1 MQWRMGSG
9 VSESLGPTAGD
20 GVFSSKAGGPGGM
33 PPGANGFPGW
43 TGRAA
48 APPRLPSPELPRVFA
63 RLCAHMNLPNLLTIS
78 RVPLMFIVVGLMY
91 AEFAY
96 AATIAFWLFIA
107 AALTDWLDG
116 KLARERGEVSPFGRF
131 MDSVIDKVM
140 VIGLMIALV
149 NEAANFMGHVITAM
163 MLLLC
168 ILCREF
174 AISGLRM
181 VAATKGL
188 VVEADTGG
196 KVKTFVQLN
205 AIGWLIGAR
214 MLQRDFDFH
223 ATDPIL
229 RGVRLFGIA
238 LFALSAVL
246 TITSG
251 VSYFRKHGRVLFS

>member
-1 MQWRMGSG
+1 
-9 VSESLGPTAGD
+9 
-20 GVFSSKAGGPGGM
+20 
-33 PPGANGFPGW
+33 
-43 TGRAA
+43 
-48 APPRLPSPELPRVFA
+48 
-63 RLCAHMNLPNLLTIS
+63 MNLPNILTVS

-91 AEFAY
+91 ADFPY
-96 AATIAFWLFIA
+96 AATAAFWLYIA

-116 KLARERGEVSPFGRF
+116 KIARERGEVSSFGRF

-140 VIGLMIALV
+140 VLGLMIALV
-149 NEAANFMGHVITAM
+149 NDASNFMGHDITAM

-181 VAATKGL
+181 AAAVKGL
-188 VVEADTGG
+188 VVEADAGG

-214 MLQRDFDFH
+214 MLYHDSGFDGNDRH
-223 ATDPIL
+223 WVS
-229 RGVRLFGIA
+229 GVRLIGMG

-251 VSYFRKHGRVLFS
+251 IAYFRKHGRVLFA

>member
-1 MQWRMGSG
+1 
-9 VSESLGPTAGD
+9 
-20 GVFSSKAGGPGGM
+20 
-33 PPGANGFPGW
+33 
-43 TGRAA
+43 
-48 APPRLPSPELPRVFA
+48 
-63 RLCAHMNLPNLLTIS
+63 MNLPNLLTIS
-78 RVPLMFIVVGLMY
+78 RVPLMFMVVGLMY
-91 AEFAY
+91 AEFPF
-96 AATIAFWLFIA
+96 AATFAFWLYIA

-116 KLARERGEVSPFGRF
+116 KIARERGEVSAFGRF

-149 NEAANFMGHVITAM
+149 NDSANFMGHDITAM
-163 MLLLC
+163 VLLLC

-174 AISGLRM
+174 AVSGLRAA
-181 VAATKGL
+181 VAVKGH

-214 MLQRDFDFH
+214 MLAQDSQFVGDDRH
-223 ATDPIL
+223 LVTA
-229 RGVRLFGIA
+229 VRLIGIG

-251 VSYFRKHGRVLFS
+251 VSYFRRYGKVLFN